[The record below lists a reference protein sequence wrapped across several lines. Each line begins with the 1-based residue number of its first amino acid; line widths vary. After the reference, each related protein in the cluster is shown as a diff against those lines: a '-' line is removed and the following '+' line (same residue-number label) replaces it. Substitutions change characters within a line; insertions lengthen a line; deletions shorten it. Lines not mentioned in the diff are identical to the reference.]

1 VQVIVSPSEEKERK
15 IELLKKIIEDQSIL
29 INKLQG
35 YLNDT
40 IEIPKKI
47 VRPNNK
53 ITIEEAT
60 ENIKRF
66 LKIKD

>member
-1 VQVIVSPSEEKERK
+1 VQVIISPSEEKERK
-15 IELLKKIIEDQSIL
+15 IELLK
-29 INKLQG
+29 KLQG

-47 VRPNNK
+47 VRPSNK

>member
-1 VQVIVSPSEEKERK
+1 MQVIVSPSEEKERK

-47 VRPNNK
+47 VRPSNK
-53 ITIEEAT
+53 ITIE
-60 ENIKRF
+60 
-66 LKIKD
+66 

>member
-1 VQVIVSPSEEKERK
+1 MQVIISPSEEKERK

-47 VRPNNK
+47 VRPSNK

>member
-1 VQVIVSPSEEKERK
+1 MQVIISPSEEKERK

-47 VRPNNK
+47 VRSSNK